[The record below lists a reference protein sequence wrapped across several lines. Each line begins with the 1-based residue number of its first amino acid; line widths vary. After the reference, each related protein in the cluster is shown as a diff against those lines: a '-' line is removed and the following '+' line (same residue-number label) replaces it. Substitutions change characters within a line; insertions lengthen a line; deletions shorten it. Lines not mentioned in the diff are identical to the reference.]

1 MPQGNGLSQDE
12 ALKRTNRKYKD
23 ELAKQDIELE
33 RVRFENDMI
42 FKKLH
47 KVIQKQ
53 RGKGASFDRLRVE
66 NAHDLDLVF
75 NTKVNYVDHLQK
87 KLIGNSGFGF

>member
-1 MPQGNGLSQDE
+1 MAKESGLTQEE
-12 ALKRTNRKYKD
+12 ALRRTNEKYKE

-47 KVIQKQ
+47 KVVNNQK
-53 RGKGASFDRLRVE
+53 RKGKSFDRFRVE
-66 NAHDLDLVF
+66 NAHDMDLVF

-87 KLIGNSGFGF
+87 KLIGRAD

>member
-1 MPQGNGLSQDE
+1 MTQEE
-12 ALKRTNRKYKD
+12 ALRRTNKKYKE

-47 KVIQKQ
+47 KVVTSQ
-53 RGKGASFDRLRVE
+53 RGKGKSFDRFRVE
-66 NAHDLDLVF
+66 NAHELDLVF

-87 KLIGNSGFGF
+87 KLIGESQDFD